1 MELDEAKNKFIEAWG
16 TLGTAWGINRAMSQ
30 IHALLL
36 ISVKPL
42 NTEEIMAEL
51 QISRGNVNM
60 NVRALMEWGLVSK
73 HLTPGD
79 RKEYFS
85 AMKDVAAI
93 GRLIA
98 KERRK
103 REVQPV
109 LAVLSDVKN
118 ISGNG
123 EQEVVFKEFIADLE
137 DFTSRVDRTL
147 EKFIQSDEN
156 WFYKQL
162 MSLI

>member
-1 MELDEAKNKFIEAWG
+1 
-16 TLGTAWGINRAMSQ
+16 
-30 IHALLL
+30 
-36 ISVKPL
+36 
-42 NTEEIMAEL
+42 
-51 QISRGNVNM
+51 
-60 NVRALMEWGLVSK
+60 MEWGLVSK

-93 GRLIA
+93 GRQIA

-109 LAVLSDVKN
+109 LAALSEVKN
-118 ISGNG
+118 ISGTG
-123 EQEVVFKEFIADLE
+123 EKEVVFKEVIADLE
-137 DFTSRVDRTL
+137 DFTSRIDRTL

-162 MSLI
+162 MSLL